1 MYQHKNRLF
10 ATFQS
15 SVDNVNAISLIE
27 HSHILYVGHPARD
40 ETRTQSITKQTLL
53 TGWEK
58 VKKFIVQMDPDVVI
72 IADLAIEVDCF
83 DWQQHFYVST
93 KNRTSHG
100 KVALASLTNPMT
112 KIIFIPNILTHNLKK
127 IEPVK
132 EMG

>member
-1 MYQHKNRLF
+1 
-10 ATFQS
+10 
-15 SVDNVNAISLIE
+15 
-27 HSHILYVGHPARD
+27 
-40 ETRTQSITKQTLL
+40 
-53 TGWEK
+53 
-58 VKKFIVQMDPDVVI
+58 MDPDVVI